1 MADKFFDL
9 EQAEKLL
16 PQLQRWLEIATG
28 ARKELAEIEQEYA
41 RMVEDISLLGG
52 RMIDVPHFSR
62 RKQEKK
68 QWISRLQNTARK
80 IEDSG
85 CLLKDLEAGLVD
97 FPCQVDGRE
106 VYLCWKSGEP
116 SIQFWHNTDEGFAGR
131 KPVDGKLLEQLKHRR
146 PS

>member
-1 MADKFFDL
+1 MTDKFFDL

-41 RMVEDISLLGG
+41 RMVEDVSLLGG
-52 RMIDVPHFSR
+52 RMIDVLHFSR
-62 RKQEKK
+62 RKQERKE
-68 QWISRLQNTARK
+68 WISQLQNTARK

-106 VYLCWKSGEP
+106 VYLCWKSGET
-116 SIQFWHNTDEGFAGR
+116 SIQFWHNTDEGFASR
-131 KPVDGKLLEQLKHRR
+131 KPVDGKLLEQLKRSR

>member
-1 MADKFFDL
+1 MTDKFFDL

-28 ARKELAEIEQEYA
+28 ARKELAEIEQEYE
-41 RMVEDISLLGG
+41 RLVEDISLLEG
-52 RMIDVPHFSR
+52 RVIDVPHFSR
-62 RKQEKK
+62 RKKERKE
-68 QWISRLQNTARK
+68 WISQLQHTARQ

-85 CLLKDLEAGLVD
+85 CLLKDLEEGLVD

-106 VYLCWKSGEP
+106 VYLCWKAGEP
-116 SIQFWHNTDEGFAGR
+116 SIQFWHNTDEGFASR

>member
-68 QWISRLQNTARK
+68 QWISRL
-80 IEDSG
+80 
-85 CLLKDLEAGLVD
+85 
-97 FPCQVDGRE
+97 
-106 VYLCWKSGEP
+106 
-116 SIQFWHNTDEGFAGR
+116 
-131 KPVDGKLLEQLKHRR
+131 
-146 PS
+146 